1 VIKWELNPQIKKK
14 NNHLWSITME
24 DIKHEMNV
32 VIQELEKQGINPNS
46 HTDPNMTGLGDVVEN
61 VLNTFGITQER
72 FKTWFNLKECN
83 CTKRK
88 AYLNNLFSWKNN
100 NT

>member
-1 VIKWELNPQIKKK
+1 VIKWEYNPQIKKK